1 MKKVRSIFLCI
12 GIIMFAISLIA
23 FTIDSVTS
31 AISSYRIALKDDIYG
46 SSGEWFW
53 IFCNIILIP
62 IPFLLSE
69 ISLIKN
75 SFVIL
80 TKEQPK
86 VRKISCCF
94 SSVLALFVIIMIIL
108 VEKGIFK
115 YAVNYYAVNNRIL
128 FALWPVLIVSFVLG
142 RKQKITVE

>member
-23 FTIDSVTS
+23 FTLDSVTS

-69 ISLIKN
+69 ISLIRN
-75 SFVIL
+75 GFVIL

-86 VRKISCCF
+86 VRKILCCF

-108 VEKGIFK
+108 VEKGIFE
-115 YAVNYYAVNNRIL
+115 YAVMNRIL